1 MEPINGIQLNKITD
15 KNMNKNF
22 FKILAAGTI
31 VVLFSFTFIPK
42 KTKLYIIGDST
53 AANKEEKAYPETG
66 WGMALQ
72 SYFKADVT
80 VDNRALNGRS
90 TKSFRAEK
98 RWDPILAELNP
109 GDYVFIEFGHN
120 DEKVDKP
127 AVGVSLADFKINLVN
142 YVKETRSKKAFPV
155 LLTPISRRSFKN
167 GVLLDSHGDYPRIT
181 RQVADSLG
189 VPLIDMLVKTESL
202 LNRLGEE
209 PSIKLFNYVDSGNV
223 NYPNG
228 KKDNTHLSP
237 EGAKQVAGLVV
248 KGIKELKLSLVKSLK

>member
-1 MEPINGIQLNKITD
+1 MKNK
-15 KNMNKNF
+15 F
-22 FKILAAGTI
+22 YLAFAFAALTAT
-31 VVLFSFTFIPK
+31 LSFTLIQK
-42 KTKLYIIGDST
+42 KTTLYIIGDST
-53 AANKEEKAYPETG
+53 AANKDAKAYPETG

-72 SYFKADVT
+72 SFFKADIT

-90 TKSFRAEK
+90 TKSFRTEK
-98 RWDPILAELNP
+98 RWDPILAQLNP

-127 AVGVSLADFKINLVN
+127 TVGVSLADFKTNLIN
-142 YVKETRSKKAFPV
+142 YVKETRSKKALPV

-167 GVLLDSHGDYPRIT
+167 GVLIDSHGDYPRIT
-181 RQVADSLG
+181 RQVADSLQ
-189 VPLIDMLVKTESL
+189 VPLIDMLAKTESL

-209 PSIKLFNYVDSGNV
+209 PSIKLFNHVDSGNV

-237 EGAKQVAGLVV
+237 EGAKQVAGLVI
-248 KGIKELKLSLVKSLK
+248 KGIKELKLDLAKKLK

>member
-1 MEPINGIQLNKITD
+1 MRNK
-15 KNMNKNF
+15 F
-22 FKILAAGTI
+22 YLVLALAT
-31 VVLFSFTFIPK
+31 LTATLSFTLVQK
-42 KTKLYIIGDST
+42 KTTLYIIGDST
-53 AANKEEKAYPETG
+53 AANKDPKAYPETG

-72 SYFKADVT
+72 SFFKADVT

-98 RWDPILAELNP
+98 RWDPILAQLNP

-127 AVGVSLADFKINLVN
+127 TVGVSLADFKTNLIN
-142 YVKETRSKKAFPV
+142 YVKETRSKKALPV

-167 GVLLDSHGDYPRIT
+167 GVLIDSHGDYPLIT
-181 RQVADSLG
+181 RQVADSLQ
-189 VPLIDMLVKTESL
+189 VPLIDMLAKTESL

-209 PSIKLFNYVDSGNV
+209 PSIKLFNHVDSGNV

-237 EGAKQVAGLVV
+237 EGAKQIAGLVA
-248 KGIKELKLSLVKSLK
+248 KGIKELKLDLAKKLK

>member
-1 MEPINGIQLNKITD
+1 MKIQFYKALT
-15 KNMNKNF
+15 
-22 FKILAAGTI
+22 LAAI
-31 VVLFSFTFIPK
+31 AVSLSFIQAPK
-42 KTKLYIIGDST
+42 KTTLYIIGDST
-53 AANKEEKAYPETG
+53 AANKDPKTYPETG

-72 SYFKADVT
+72 DFFKTDVT

-98 RWDPILAELNP
+98 RWDPILAQLNP

-120 DEKVDKP
+120 DEKIDKP
-127 AVGVSLADFKINLVN
+127 TVGVSLADFKLNLVN

-167 GVLLDSHGDYPRIT
+167 GVLIDSHGDYPRIT
-181 RQVADSLG
+181 RQVADSLN

-202 LNRLGEE
+202 LTRLGEE
-209 PSIKLFNYVDSGNV
+209 PSIKLFNHVDSGNV
-223 NYPNG
+223 NYPTG

-237 EGAKQVAGLVV
+237 EGAKQIAGLVV
-248 KGIKELKLSLVKSLK
+248 KGIKELKLDLAKKLK

>member
-1 MEPINGIQLNKITD
+1 VEQTYGIQLNKITD
-15 KNMNKNF
+15 KNMNRNF

-31 VVLFSFTFIPK
+31 AVLFSFTFIPK

-53 AANKEEKAYPETG
+53 AANKEEKVYPETG

-167 GVLLDSHGDYPRIT
+167 GVLMDSHGDYPRIT
-181 RQVADSLG
+181 RLVADSLN

-237 EGAKQVAGLVV
+237 EGAKQIAGLVV

>member
-1 MEPINGIQLNKITD
+1 MQ
-15 KNMNKNF
+15 
-22 FKILAAGTI
+22 
-31 VVLFSFTFIPK
+31 K

-72 SYFKADVT
+72 SYFKNDVT

-98 RWDPILAELNP
+98 HWDPVLAQLNP

-127 AVGVSLADFKINLVN
+127 AVGVSLTDFKINLIN
-142 YVKETRSKKAFPV
+142 YIKETRNKSAFPV

-167 GVLLDSHGDYPRIT
+167 GVLVDSHGDYPRIT
-181 RQVADSLG
+181 RQVADSLQ
-189 VPLIDMLVKTESL
+189 VPLIDMLAKTESL
-202 LNRLGEE
+202 LTRLGDK

-223 NYPNG
+223 NYPKG
-228 KKDNTHLSP
+228 KKDDTHLSP

-248 KGIKELKLSLVKSLK
+248 KGIKELRLSIAKSLK

>member
-1 MEPINGIQLNKITD
+1 MKRNL
-15 KNMNKNF
+15 
-22 FKILAAGTI
+22 FKIFAAGALAI
-31 VVLFSFTFIPK
+31 LFSFTFVQK

-66 WGMALQ
+66 WGMVLQ
-72 SYFKADVT
+72 SFFKPDVT

-98 RWDPILAELNP
+98 RWDPILAQLNP

-120 DEKVDKP
+120 DEKIDKP
-127 AVGVSLADFKINLVN
+127 TIGVSLADFKTNLVN

-167 GVLLDSHGDYPRIT
+167 GILIDSHGDYPRAT
-181 RQVADSLG
+181 RQVADSLN
-189 VPLIDMLVKTESL
+189 VPLIDMLAKTESL
-202 LNRLGEE
+202 LTRLGDE
-209 PSIKLFNYVDSGNV
+209 PSIKLFNHVDSGNV

-228 KKDNTHLSP
+228 KKDDTHLSP

-248 KGIKELKLSLVKSLK
+248 KGIKELKLSLAKSLK

>member
-1 MEPINGIQLNKITD
+1 MKT
-15 KNMNKNF
+15 NF
-22 FKILAAGTI
+22 FKVFAIAALTA
-31 VVLFSFTFIPK
+31 LFSFTFVQK
-42 KTKLYIIGDST
+42 KTTLYIIGDST
-53 AANKEEKAYPETG
+53 AANKDPKTYPETG

-72 SYFKADVT
+72 SFFKADVT

-98 RWDPILAELNP
+98 RWDPILAQLNP

-127 AVGVSLADFKINLVN
+127 TVGVSLADFKINLIN
-142 YVKETRSKKAFPV
+142 YVKETRSKKALPV

-167 GVLLDSHGDYPRIT
+167 GVLIDSHGDYPRIT
-181 RQVADSLG
+181 RQVADSLQ

-209 PSIKLFNYVDSGNV
+209 SSIKLFNHVDSGNV
-223 NYPNG
+223 NYPAG

-248 KGIKELKLSLVKSLK
+248 KGIKELKLDLAKKLK

>member
-1 MEPINGIQLNKITD
+1 MESNYKLIEQMKRNL
-15 KNMNKNF
+15 
-22 FKILAAGTI
+22 FKIFAAGALAI
-31 VVLFSFTFIPK
+31 LFSFTFVQK

-66 WGMALQ
+66 WGMVLQ
-72 SYFKADVT
+72 SFFKPDVT

-98 RWDPILAELNP
+98 RWDPILAQLNP

-120 DEKVDKP
+120 DEKIDKP
-127 AVGVSLADFKINLVN
+127 TIGVSLADFKTNLVN

-167 GVLLDSHGDYPRIT
+167 GILIDSHGDYPRVT
-181 RQVADSLG
+181 RQVADSLN
-189 VPLIDMLVKTESL
+189 VPLIDMLAKTESL
-202 LNRLGEE
+202 LTRLGDE
-209 PSIKLFNYVDSGNV
+209 PSIKLFNHVDSGNV

-228 KKDNTHLSP
+228 KKDDTHLSP

-248 KGIKELKLSLVKSLK
+248 KGIKELKLSLAKSLK

>member
-1 MEPINGIQLNKITD
+1 MR
-15 KNMNKNF
+15 KNF
-22 FKILAAGTI
+22 FNIFTAGALAI
-31 VVLFSFTFIPK
+31 FCSFTLLQK

-53 AANKEEKAYPETG
+53 AANKAQKAYPETG

-72 SYFKADVT
+72 SYFKNDVT

-98 RWDPILAELNP
+98 HWDPILAQLNP

-120 DEKVDKP
+120 DEKTDKP
-127 AVGVSLADFKINLVN
+127 AVGVTLTEFKTNLIN
-142 YVKETRSKKAFPV
+142 YIEETRSKKAFPV

-167 GVLLDSHGDYPRIT
+167 GVLVDSHGDYPRIT
-181 RQVADSLG
+181 RQVADSLQ

-202 LNRLGEE
+202 LTRLGDK
-209 PSIKLFNYVDSGNV
+209 PSVKLFNYVDSGNV
-223 NYPNG
+223 NYPIG
-228 KKDNTHLSP
+228 KKDDTHLSP

-248 KGIKELKLSLVKSLK
+248 KGFKELKLSLAKHLK

>member
-1 MEPINGIQLNKITD
+1 MRTNCLK
-15 KNMNKNF
+15 F
-22 FKILAAGTI
+22 FAVGALFILC
-31 VVLFSFTFIPK
+31 SFAFMQK

-72 SYFKADVT
+72 SYFKNDVT

-98 RWDPILAELNP
+98 HWDPVLAQLNP

-127 AVGVSLADFKINLVN
+127 AVGVSLTDFKINLIN
-142 YVKETRSKKAFPV
+142 YIKETRNKSAFPV

-167 GVLLDSHGDYPRIT
+167 GVLVDSHGDYPRIT
-181 RQVADSLG
+181 RQVADSLQ
-189 VPLIDMLVKTESL
+189 VPLIDMLAKTESL
-202 LNRLGEE
+202 LTRLGDK

-223 NYPNG
+223 NYPKG
-228 KKDNTHLSP
+228 KKDDTHLSP

-248 KGIKELKLSLVKSLK
+248 KGIKELRLSIAKSLK

>member
-1 MEPINGIQLNKITD
+1 MSTNFLKIFTAGVLA
-15 KNMNKNF
+15 
-22 FKILAAGTI
+22 ILC
-31 VVLFSFTFIPK
+31 SFAPAQK

-72 SYFKADVT
+72 SYFKTDIA
-80 VDNRALNGRS
+80 VDNRAMNGRS

-98 RWDPILAELNP
+98 RWDPILTNLNP

-127 AVGVSLADFKINLVN
+127 AVGVSLADFKMNLIN
-142 YVKETRSKKAFPV
+142 YVIETRSKKALPV
-155 LLTPISRRSFKN
+155 LLTPISRRSFNN
-167 GVLLDSHGDYPRIT
+167 GVLVDSHGDYPRIT
-181 RQVADSLG
+181 RQVADSLQ
-189 VPLIDMLVKTESL
+189 VPLIDMLAKTQSL
-202 LNRLGEE
+202 LTRLGDK

-223 NYPNG
+223 NYPMG
-228 KKDNTHLSP
+228 KKDDTHLSP

-248 KGIKELKLSLVKSLK
+248 KGIKELKLSLAKRLK